1 MSKDLTKKSGI
12 IYLSVFLLVICAIA
26 TAVMS
31 VVAMMT
37 EKPIRERQ
45 SALIQK
51 TLKQVLPAFT
61 SVEEKTDTAKDMS
74 VFTAK
79 NQDGK
84 IAGYAVRAVTTL
96 GYGGRVEAL
105 VGFLPDGAIYN
116 IVVTSHNETPGIGTK
131 VMNREQ
137 VRTISDVITGKNAA
151 AGLPENKTLDSYRGK
166 KISDKLDRRNVNFV
180 SGATVSSN
188 AILDLVNNART
199 FLQQSV
205 QGVK

>member
-1 MSKDLTKKSGI
+1 
-12 IYLSVFLLVICAIA
+12 
-26 TAVMS
+26 
-31 VVAMMT
+31 MT
-37 EKPIRERQ
+37 
-45 SALIQK
+45 
-51 TLKQVLPAFT
+51 
-61 SVEEKTDTAKDMS
+61 
-74 VFTAK
+74 
-79 NQDGK
+79 
-84 IAGYAVRAVTTL
+84 VTEFSEL
-96 GYGGRVEAL
+96 RYGMFVHFGLFSMLARGEW
-105 VGFLPDGAIYN
+105 
-116 IVVTSHNETPGIGTK
+116 

-137 VRTISDVITGKNAA
+137 IHTISDVITGKKAA

>member
-1 MSKDLTKKSGI
+1 MSKELTKKSGI
-12 IYLSVFLLVICAIA
+12 VYLSVFLLLICAVS

-31 VVAMMT
+31 FVAVWT
-37 EKPIRERQ
+37 DKPIRERQ
-45 SALIQK
+45 AALIAD
-51 TLKQVLPAFT
+51 TLKQVLPSFDT
-61 SVEEKTDTAKDMS
+61 LEEKAVSGQDATIYI
-74 VFTAK
+74 AK
-79 NQDGK
+79 NK
-84 IAGYAVRAVTTL
+84 ENKVAGYAVRAVTTT

-105 VGFLPDGAIYN
+105 VGFEPDGTIFR
-116 IVVTSHNETPGIGTK
+116 IIVTSHNETPGIGTK

-137 VRTISDVITGKNAA
+137 IRTISDVITGKDAA

>member
-1 MSKDLTKKSGI
+1 M
-12 IYLSVFLLVICAIA
+12 
-26 TAVMS
+26 
-31 VVAMMT
+31 
-37 EKPIRERQ
+37 
-45 SALIQK
+45 
-51 TLKQVLPAFT
+51 
-61 SVEEKTDTAKDMS
+61 
-74 VFTAK
+74 
-79 NQDGK
+79 
-84 IAGYAVRAVTTL
+84 
-96 GYGGRVEAL
+96 EAL

-137 VRTISDVITGKNAA
+137 VRTISDVITGKKTA
-151 AGLPENKTLDSYRGK
+151 AGLPENKTLDSYHGK

-205 QGVK
+205 QGVN

>member
-26 TAVMS
+26 TAAMS

-45 SALIQK
+45 SALIQE

-79 NQDGK
+79 NQNGK

-137 VRTISDVITGKNAA
+137 IRTISDIITGKKAA
-151 AGLPENKTLDSYRGK
+151 AGLPKNKTLDSYRGK
-166 KISDKLDRRNVNFV
+166 KISDKLDRNNVNFV

-188 AILDLVNNART
+188 AVLDLVNNART

>member
-45 SALIQK
+45 SALIQD

-131 VMNREQ
+131 VMNRKR
-137 VRTISDVITGKNAA
+137 VKTIRDVISGKKAPE
-151 AGLPENKTLDSYRGK
+151 GLPRNRALDSYRGK
-166 KISDKLDRRNVNFV
+166 ELDDKLDRKSVHFV
-180 SGATVSSN
+180 SGATISSN
-188 AILDLVNNART
+188 AVLNLVTTARDILKQT
-199 FLQQSV
+199 IP
-205 QGVK
+205 GEK